1 MTYHKSRNEADD
13 IWLQAFTIFHSSARN
28 RILPASRR
36 RNIMKNKLI
45 ALLTMSAL
53 AVGTLAGCGNTAAT
67 DTAASAADTAAEPT
81 VEAVSTVADEA
92 ADTNADKYAD
102 LSGSVSMSGSTSME
116 KLANAVAESF
126 MEKYPNVTVTAEF
139 TGSSAGIESVLAG
152 SVDIGNSSRN
162 LKDDE
167 KSAGA
172 VENIVAIDGI
182 AVVADPANKV
192 EDLTKDQLVSIY
204 TGETKNWSE
213 VGGDDQAIV
222 VVGREAGSGT
232 RGAFEELLD
241 IADACVYANELDS
254 TGAVMAKVA
263 STPGA
268 IGYVSLDVVDDSVKA
283 LKLDGVDATE
293 ENIKAGNYALSRP
306 FVMATKGEISEQK
319 TEVQALFD
327 YLTSDE
333 GKALIKSV
341 GLITVD

>member
-1 MTYHKSRNEADD
+1 
-13 IWLQAFTIFHSSARN
+13 
-28 RILPASRR
+28 
-36 RNIMKNKLI
+36 MKNKLI

-67 DTAASAADTAAEPT
+67 DTAASAADTVAETP
-81 VEAVSTVADEA
+81 VEAVSTAAAEATEA
-92 ADTNADKYAD
+92 ADTAADSADKYAD

-172 VENIVAIDGI
+172 AENIVAIDGI

-213 VGGDDQAIV
+213 VGGPDEAIV
-222 VVGREAGSGT
+222 VIGREAGSGT
-232 RGAFEELLD
+232 RGAFEELLGIED
-241 IADACVYANELDS
+241 QCQYAQELNE
-254 TGAVMAKVA
+254 TGAVLAKVA
-263 STPGA
+263 KTSGS
-268 IGYVSLDVVDDSVKA
+268 IGYVSLDVLDDTVSP
-283 LKLDGVDATE
+283 LQLDGVEPSEKTVKD
-293 ENIKAGNYALSRP
+293 GSYALQRP
-306 FVMATKGEISEQK
+306 FVMATNGKISEQSK
-319 TEVQALFD
+319 QVQAVFD
-327 YLTSDE
+327 FINSDD
-333 GKALIKSV
+333 GQKIIKKV
-341 GLITVD
+341 GLVTPNK

>member
-1 MTYHKSRNEADD
+1 
-13 IWLQAFTIFHSSARN
+13 
-28 RILPASRR
+28 
-36 RNIMKNKLI
+36 MKNKLI

-81 VEAVSTVADEA
+81 VEAVSTAADEA
-92 ADTNADKYAD
+92 ADTSADSADKYAD

-192 EDLTKDQLVSIY
+192 EDLTKDQLVP
-204 TGETKNWSE
+204 
-213 VGGDDQAIV
+213 
-222 VVGREAGSGT
+222 
-232 RGAFEELLD
+232 
-241 IADACVYANELDS
+241 
-254 TGAVMAKVA
+254 
-263 STPGA
+263 STPVKQRTGVRLA
-268 IGYVSLDVVDDSVKA
+268 ETIRRSLLLVVRQAPVREVRLKSCWTSQMPAFTQTNWIPPVPLWQRLLPPPVRSVMF
-283 LKLDGVDATE
+283 LLM
-293 ENIKAGNYALSRP
+293 L
-306 FVMATKGEISEQK
+306 
-319 TEVQALFD
+319 
-327 YLTSDE
+327 
-333 GKALIKSV
+333 
-341 GLITVD
+341 